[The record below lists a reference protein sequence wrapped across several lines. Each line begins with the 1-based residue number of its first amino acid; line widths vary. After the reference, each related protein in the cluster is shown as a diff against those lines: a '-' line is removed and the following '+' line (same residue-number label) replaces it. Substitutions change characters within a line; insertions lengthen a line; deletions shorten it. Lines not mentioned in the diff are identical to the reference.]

1 MNQFHTNISQIYI
14 VFVCNSAH
22 LLITIKLDVGLT
34 TITLTYIDLK
44 IKCREEDTHIS
55 LPLESIFT

>member
-14 VFVCNSAH
+14 VSVWNSAH

-34 TITLTYIDLK
+34 TITLTYVDLK
-44 IKCREEDTHIS
+44 IKRREEDTHIS